1 MRQRQRVVNAKDI
14 RRIAGIGFRDGYDV
28 FELFQFVIDFSLAYQ
43 KYLVEFQMTKQLGP
57 DKDSMPS
64 NSRWHFVPSLKFLQ
78 VSLERLPP
86 N

>member
-14 RRIAGIGFRDGYDV
+14 RRIAGIGFQNGYDV

-64 NSRWHFVPSLKFLQ
+64 NSR
-78 VSLERLPP
+78 
-86 N
+86 